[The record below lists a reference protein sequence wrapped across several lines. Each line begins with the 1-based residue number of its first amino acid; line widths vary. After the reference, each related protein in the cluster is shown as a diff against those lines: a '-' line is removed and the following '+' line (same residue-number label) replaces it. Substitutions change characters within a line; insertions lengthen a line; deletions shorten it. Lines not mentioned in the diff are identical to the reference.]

1 MSLLQ
6 ERHTIPVYKLHQH
19 WQTARLAEKGFL
31 AELQPNKHA
40 AFYKELLVQNQKLRE
55 FLELPPPVLLI
66 LQMSFGRQETTDVQ
80 AKSKSTRK
88 RH

>member
-19 WQTARLAEKGFL
+19 WQTGRLAEKGFL
-31 AELQPNKHA
+31 AGLQPNKD
-40 AFYKELLVQNQKLRE
+40 E
-55 FLELPPPVLLI
+55 FLELPPLPVLLI

-80 AKSKSTRK
+80 EKSKSTRK
-88 RH
+88 RP